1 MKNLKELIQ
10 NQLKEMAA
18 PKTLYKINNPTK
30 ANELINLYAQ
40 ADNYKWIGNMIQ
52 IIKDAGEDGILTEN
66 IIEGLYREYQ
76 ENKTSQNVNPP
87 LKRLTDS
94 GVLILSKV
102 RK

>member
-1 MKNLKELIQ
+1 MENLRELVRK
-10 NQLKEMAA
+10 QLKEMAA

-40 ADNYKWIGNMIQ
+40 ASNYKWIGDMIQ
-52 IIKDAGEDGILTEN
+52 IINDAGEDGILTEN

-102 RK
+102 KK